1 MIYCDKG
8 KFNTYLKDSGYP
20 KESGYFLESWYLY
33 NMESTNN
40 NEHITKVECGSNLR
54 NVIDALYVLNGKWKL
69 PIVLSLVNAPK
80 RFNEI
85 MKEVEGISPK
95 ILAQELRHLEQNELV
110 VRNVYDT
117 TPVSI
122 VYEASLYSETLK
134 DVLKTLSDWG
144 AGHRKKITGK

>member
-1 MIYCDKG
+1 MVA
-8 KFNTYLKDSGYP
+8 
-20 KESGYFLESWYLY
+20 
-33 NMESTNN
+33 TNKTAT
-40 NEHITKVECGSNLR
+40 ITKAACTSNLK

-69 PIVLSLVNAPK
+69 PVVLSLVNAPK

-95 ILAQELRHLEQNELV
+95 ILAQELKHLEQNELV
-110 VRNVYDT
+110 VRKVYDT
-117 TPVSI
+117 KPVSI

-134 DVLKTLSDWG
+134 DVLRTLSEWG

>member
-1 MIYCDKG
+1 
-8 KFNTYLKDSGYP
+8 
-20 KESGYFLESWYLY
+20 
-33 NMESTNN
+33 MEK
-40 NEHITKVECGSNLR
+40 ITKTECTSNLK

-85 MKEVEGISPK
+85 MREVEGISPK
-95 ILAQELRHLEQNELV
+95 ILAQELKHLEQNELV
-110 VRNVYDT
+110 VRKVYDT

-122 VYEASLYSETLK
+122 VYEASSYSLTLK
-134 DVLKTLSDWG
+134 DVLRTLSEWG

>member
-1 MIYCDKG
+1 MAK
-8 KFNTYLKDSGYP
+8 
-20 KESGYFLESWYLY
+20 
-33 NMESTNN
+33 
-40 NEHITKVECGSNLR
+40 ITKTECTSNLK

-69 PIVLSLVNAPK
+69 PIVLSLVHAPK

-95 ILAQELRHLEQNELV
+95 ILAQELKHLEQNELV

-134 DVLKTLSDWG
+134 DVLRTLSEWG

>member
-1 MIYCDKG
+1 MK
-8 KFNTYLKDSGYP
+8 K
-20 KESGYFLESWYLY
+20 
-33 NMESTNN
+33 
-40 NEHITKVECGSNLR
+40 ITKTECTSNLK

-95 ILAQELRHLEQNELV
+95 ILAQELKHLEQNELV
-110 VRNVYDT
+110 VRNVYNT

-122 VYEASLYSETLK
+122 VYEASQYSETLK
-134 DVLKTLSDWG
+134 DILTNLSDWG
-144 AGHRKKITGK
+144 AAHKKKIMGK

>member
-1 MIYCDKG
+1 MAKVTKAECT
-8 KFNTYLKDSGYP
+8 NSLK
-20 KESGYFLESWYLY
+20 
-33 NMESTNN
+33 
-40 NEHITKVECGSNLR
+40 

-85 MKEVEGISPK
+85 MKDVEGISPK
-95 ILAQELRHLEQNELV
+95 ILAQELNHLEQNELV
-110 VRNVYDT
+110 VRNVYAT

-122 VYEASLYSETLK
+122 VYEASSYSETLK
-134 DVLKTLSDWG
+134 EVLRTLSEWG

>member
-1 MIYCDKG
+1 MA
-8 KFNTYLKDSGYP
+8 
-20 KESGYFLESWYLY
+20 E
-33 NMESTNN
+33 
-40 NEHITKVECGSNLR
+40 ITKTACISNLK
-54 NVIDALYVLNGKWKL
+54 NVVDALYVLNGKWKL
-69 PIVLSLVNAPK
+69 PIVLSLVNTPK

-95 ILAQELRHLEQNELV
+95 ILAQELKHLEQNELV

-122 VYEASLYSETLK
+122 VYEASPYSETLK
-134 DVLKTLSDWG
+134 DVLRTLSEWG